1 LVRKESAVVCIMG
14 PTASGKTDLAL
25 ELARLH
31 PFEIISVDSAL
42 VYRGMDIG
50 TAKPSQALLKE
61 IPHHLV
67 DIRDPVNHYS
77 AADFRKDAI
86 ALVTEI
92 QAKDK
97 IPLLVGGTMLY
108 FKALKDGISK
118 LPPANPKIRLEISK
132 FAEAAGWSQ
141 VWSRLNEVDPTS
153 AARIHKND
161 PQRLQRALEVY
172 EISGRSMTDWQQEKS
187 PPCPFDLVEIAV
199 VPEDRGKLHE
209 AIAVRFK
216 RMLAEGFVGE
226 VESLRQRE
234 DLHSGLPSM
243 KAVGY
248 RQVWQYLDGQLAYD
262 EMIEKA
268 IISTRQFAK
277 RQFTW
282 LRSWQSLRQIK
293 TPSTTEALK
302 MIAASSILE

>member
-1 LVRKESAVVCIMG
+1 MASAVVCLMG
-14 PTASGKTDLAL
+14 PTASGKTNLAV

-50 TAKPSQALLKE
+50 TAKPSQTLLDE

-67 DIRDPVNHYS
+67 DIRDPVNSYS
-77 AADFRKDAI
+77 AADFRKDAVE
-86 ALVTEI
+86 LVVDIE
-92 QAKDK
+92 ARGK

-108 FKALKDGISK
+108 FKALKEGISDLPAADQDIRDTITK
-118 LPPANPKIRLEISK
+118 LADKE
-132 FAEAAGWSQ
+132 GWSK
-141 VWSRLNEVDPTS
+141 VWSLLEKVDPIS

-172 EISGRSMTDWQQEKS
+172 EISGRTMTDWHQDKG

-199 VPEDRGKLHE
+199 MPENRGKLHE

-216 RMLAEGFVGE
+216 RMLTDGFVAE
-226 VESLRQRE
+226 VEGLRQRE
-234 DLHSGLPSM
+234 NLHSELASM

-248 RQVWQYLDGQLAYD
+248 RQVWQYLDGHLSHD
-262 EMIEKA
+262 EMVDKA

-282 LRSWQSLRQIK
+282 LRSWQSLRQIT
-293 TPSTTEALK
+293 TPSTREALK
-302 MIAASSILE
+302 IIEASSILG